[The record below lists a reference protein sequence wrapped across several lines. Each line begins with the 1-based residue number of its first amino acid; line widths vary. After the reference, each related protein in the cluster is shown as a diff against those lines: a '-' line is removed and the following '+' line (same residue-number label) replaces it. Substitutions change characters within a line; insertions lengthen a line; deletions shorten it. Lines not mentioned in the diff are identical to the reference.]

1 MSTVLDVAFC
11 LLLVGVAVTT
21 LTVAAPDES
30 RSVTIDSDPTAQSI
44 ATVTATVRAAD
55 GQQAHGTLANHLA
68 RATII
73 NATTDGEQIARSTY
87 PDAVSREI
95 ENHTGVRSHIT
106 ARWEPYPD
114 APIESQVSV
123 GSPPP
128 ETADVATTTLTVDSG
143 IASSDVSESFDS
155 IAESIAEAYVTRL
168 FPPERTRVRLVDAR
182 TATPTAER
190 YEEAAETFEADLSE
204 EISDASARGAN
215 ERLTVALA
223 EEIESDL
230 RDRYETA
237 DEAADET
244 GADKVVIVVRRWE
257 P

>member
-11 LLLVGVAVTT
+11 LLLVGVAVTSLT
-21 LTVAAPDES
+21 LAVPDEN
-30 RSVTIDSDPTAQSI
+30 RSVTIDSDPTAQSV
-44 ATVTATVRAAD
+44 ATVTATVPAAD

-73 NATTDGEQIARSTY
+73 NATTDGEQIVQSTY

-143 IASSDVSESFDS
+143 IASSDFSESFDS

-182 TATPTAER
+182 TAMPTAER
-190 YEEAAETFEADLSE
+190 YEDAAETFETDLDE
-204 EISDASARGAN
+204 EISDASAREAN
-215 ERLTVALA
+215 ERLTAALA
-223 EEIESDL
+223 DQFESDL
-230 RDRYETA
+230 RNRYETA
-237 DEAADET
+237 DEAAAEIRT
-244 GADKVVIVVRRWE
+244 DKIIIVVRRWE